1 MKLANI
7 QVLLLRL
14 AVGALFL
21 TLVIDK
27 YNEGWLTN
35 SEPLRTSLTGYQQ
48 HAGEWQLKYLEQVA
62 IPYAGVWS
70 KLILIG
76 EGCLALSL
84 LLGMLVRFTS
94 TAGLFMLLNFYA
106 ANGSLF
112 SWKFFS
118 SPYGGLLFASLW
130 VFLLARAGRWAG
142 IDSIFATSNAKAIW
156 W

>member
-1 MKLANI
+1 MKLSNI

-21 TLVIDK
+21 TLAIDK

-35 SEPLRTSLTGYQQ
+35 SEPLRTSLLGYQQ

-76 EGCLALSL
+76 EGCLAVSL
-84 LLGMLVRFTS
+84 LLGIVVRLTS
-94 TAGLFMLLNFYA
+94 AAGLFMLLNFYA

-118 SPYGGLLFASLW
+118 SPYGGLIFVSLW

-142 IDSIFATSNAKAIW
+142 LDSIFATTNAKAIW